1 MPSLRR
7 FTGWLPIAYRAL
19 ALVLLLALLGTF
31 GGVAMACP
39 PDERP
44 PSQPSG
50 DFIPGRVLVKFKPA
64 LGAAAAHDRLA
75 QQGLRASGFIPGLDV
90 FKVDVP
96 PGKELE
102 TIAQLRARAD
112 VLYAEPDYRVYAL
125 DTIPN
130 DPGWGSQWGLR
141 KIQAPKAWDILSTTG
156 GANIIIAVIDSG
168 IDLDHPDFACP
179 NKLLPGVDIIKK
191 NDRDPTN
198 DDDPPQ
204 DDNGHGTHVAGI
216 AAACSNNGVGVA
228 GVAWAAPLLPVKVLD
243 AAGQGSYSNLAAGII
258 YAVDQ
263 RARVI
268 NLSLGGTSDSPI
280 MRDAVSYAVTRGR
293 LVVAAAGN
301 CATGGSG
308 CSGLINPV
316 MYPAAYDEVVAVAA
330 TDSGDN
336 RAGFSEYHPYVDV
349 AAPGVNIYSTL
360 PDNTY
365 GWLSGTSMA
374 TAFVS
379 GLAALLWS
387 ADGGLSAAQVRTLIE
402 SKADDLGTPGKDVY
416 FGYGRINAWRTLD
429 ARVRVSATPTQVTF
443 LADAEKGPVPS
454 QQQITLS
461 TPSTQ
466 PITWTATITPPVS
479 WLSIAGAS
487 SGGVSASASAALTL
501 DVTRPITYGTYQ
513 ATLLIT
519 STTAVGARPLPVTV
533 SATFHYVPQLYQVLL
548 SPIMKDA
555 TLP

>member
-31 GGVAMACP
+31 GGVAMASP

-44 PSQPSG
+44 PSQSSG

-130 DPGWGSQWGLR
+130 DPGWGSQWGLP

-156 GANIIIAVIDSG
+156 GANIIIAIIDSG

-179 NKLLPGVDIIKK
+179 NKLLPGGDFVN
-191 NDRDPTN
+191 NDN
-198 DDDPPQ
+198 NPQ
-204 DDNGHGTHVAGI
+204 DDFGHGTHVAGI
-216 AAACSNNGVGVA
+216 AAACTNNRVGVA
-228 GVAWAAPLLPVKVLD
+228 GVAWAARLLPVKVLD
-243 AAGQGSYSNLAAGII
+243 HNGQGSYSNLAAGIY
-258 YAVDQ
+258 YAVNQ
-263 RARVI
+263 GAQVI
-268 NLSLGGTSDSPI
+268 NLSLGGTSDSDT
-280 MRDAVSYAVTRGR
+280 MRRAVSHAVTRGR

-301 CATGGSG
+301 FGHQG
-308 CSGLINPV
+308 NPV
-316 MYPAAYDEVVAVAA
+316 LYPAAYDEVVAVAA

-387 ADGGLSAAQVRTLIE
+387 ADGNLSATQVRTLIE

-443 LADAEKGPVPS
+443 LADAEKGPVPA

-479 WLSIAGAS
+479 WLSVAGAS
-487 SGGVSASASAALTL
+487 SGSVSASASAALTL

>member
-7 FTGWLPIAYRAL
+7 FTGWLHIAYRAL

-44 PSQPSG
+44 KPPSNG
-50 DFIPGRVLVKFKPA
+50 DFVPGRVLVKFKPV

-75 QQGLRASGFIPGLDV
+75 QQGLRADGFIPGLDV
-90 FKVDVP
+90 FKVEVP

-130 DPGWGSQWGLR
+130 DPYWGSQWGLP

-156 GANIIIAVIDSG
+156 GANIIIAIIDSG

-179 NKLLPGVDIIKK
+179 NKLLPG
-191 NDRDPTN
+191 RDFVNN
-198 DDDPPQ
+198 DDDPQ
-204 DDNGHGTHVAGI
+204 DDYGHGTHVAGI
-216 AAACSNNGVGVA
+216 AAACSNNDVGVA
-228 GVAWAAPLLPVKVLD
+228 GVAWAARLLPVKVLD

-263 RARVI
+263 WARVI
-268 NLSLGGTSDSPI
+268 NLSLGGTSDSSI
-280 MRDAVSYAVTRGR
+280 MRDAVSYAVGRGR

-301 CATGGSG
+301 FGDQG
-308 CSGLINPV
+308 NPV

-336 RAGFSEYHPYVDV
+336 RADFSEYHPYVDV
-349 AAPGVNIYSTL
+349 AAPGVSIYSTL

-365 GWLSGTSMA
+365 GGLGGTSMA

-402 SKADDLGTPGKDVY
+402 SNADDLGTPGKDDY
-416 FGYGRINAWRTLD
+416 FGYGRINAWRTMN

-443 LADAEKGPVPS
+443 LADAEKGPVPA

-479 WLSIAGAS
+479 WLSVAGAS
-487 SGGVSASASAALTL
+487 SGSVSASASAALTL
-501 DVTRPITYGTYQ
+501 EATRPVTYGTYQ
-513 ATLLIT
+513 ATLVIT

-548 SPIMKDA
+548 FPIMKNA

>member
-19 ALVLLLALLGTF
+19 ALVLLLALLGAL
-31 GGVAMACP
+31 GGVAMAHP

-44 PSQPSG
+44 TPPSNG
-50 DFIPGRVLVKFKPA
+50 DFVPGRVLVKFKPA

-102 TIAQLRARAD
+102 AIAQLRARAD

-125 DTIPN
+125 DTIPK
-130 DPGWGSQWGLR
+130 DPYWGSQWGLP

-156 GANIIIAVIDSG
+156 GANIIIAIIDSG

-179 NKLLPGVDIIKK
+179 NKLLPG
-191 NDRDPTN
+191 RDFVNN
-198 DDDPPQ
+198 DDDPQ
-204 DDNGHGTHVAGI
+204 DDYGHGTHVAGI

-228 GVAWAAPLLPVKVLD
+228 GVAWAARLLPVKVLD
-243 AAGQGSYSNLAAGII
+243 AAGQGSYSNLADGIR

-263 RARVI
+263 DARVI
-268 NLSLGGTSDSPI
+268 NLSLGGTSDSSI
-280 MRDAVSYAVTRGR
+280 MRDAVSYAVGRGR

-301 CATGGSG
+301 FGDQG
-308 CSGLINPV
+308 NPV

-330 TDSGDN
+330 TDPDDN
-336 RAGFSEYHPYVDV
+336 RAYFSEYHPYVDV
-349 AAPGVNIYSTL
+349 AAPGVSIYSTL

-365 GWLSGTSMA
+365 GGLGGTSMA

-402 SKADDLGTPGKDVY
+402 SNADDLGTPGKDDY
-416 FGYGRINAWRTLD
+416 FGYGRINAWRTMN

-443 LADAEKGPVPS
+443 LADAEKGPVPA

-479 WLSIAGAS
+479 WLSVAGAS
-487 SGGVSASASAALTL
+487 SGSVSASASAALTL
-501 DVTRPITYGTYQ
+501 EATRPVTYGTYQ
-513 ATLLIT
+513 ATLVIT

-548 SPIMKDA
+548 FPIMKNA